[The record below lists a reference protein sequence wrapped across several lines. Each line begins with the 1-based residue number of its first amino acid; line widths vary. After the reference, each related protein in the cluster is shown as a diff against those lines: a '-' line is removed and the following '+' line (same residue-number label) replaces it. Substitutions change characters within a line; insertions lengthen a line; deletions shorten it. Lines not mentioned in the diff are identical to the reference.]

1 MSRVATA
8 TAEPPPEPPAPVRR
22 RPRPVLHPF
31 LFTAF
36 PIVFLVA
43 RNTTDDIGPWEVFES
58 MGFALAVTAVAF
70 GVLWLILRDPHP
82 AGFLASGLVLLF
94 FSFGHVQDL
103 RDPNHLHPSAHRL
116 LIGYLLLA
124 LALILGTVL
133 GTVRWRRAFG
143 RLTPGLNLIAGVLV
157 VMNLV
162 PIVVAGPRGGDGSIG
177 SDVQLAAPAHPRDV
191 YFIIFDRYAD
201 EITLRDRFGY
211 DNTPFLASLGDRGF
225 DVVTDAVANYPKTAH
240 SLAATLNM
248 SFLDELVTEE
258 GTNSGNWQP
267 IYECL
272 QDFRAARA
280 LQSIG
285 YTYDHIGSWWS
296 PTHDDPTADRN
307 YVYGRGEFSQ
317 TLIDTTIWPVLSGT
331 VGISELQNANLA
343 QYRRVAFQFDAI
355 DEIEANPDPTF
366 TFAHFTLPHP
376 PYVFDAQGNYVTP
389 DLVTEGLDAPYLE
402 QLKYTNT
409 AMLQMIDRLLSGPDE
424 DDPIVVIES
433 DEGPH
438 PARLEA
444 DEDSFEWP
452 DATDAE
458 LGGKFRILDAMYLPG
473 EGPDADLGSFTP
485 VNTFRIVFDRYFGAD
500 LPLLPDRSWV
510 FQDSTHPYRFT
521 EITDRLATL
530 QT

>member
-1 MSRVATA
+1 VSRVATA
-8 TAEPPPEPPAPVRR
+8 TVEPPPEPAPSVRH

-31 LFTAF
+31 LFTIF

-43 RNTTDDIGPWEVFES
+43 RNTTDDIGPREVLEPLAL
-58 MGFALAVTAVAF
+58 ALAVAAF
-70 GVLWLILRDPHP
+70 VFAGLWIVFRDPHP
-82 AGFLASGLVLLF
+82 AGFFTSGLVLLF
-94 FSFGHVQDL
+94 FSFGHVNAL
-103 RDPNHLHPSAHRL
+103 RDPNHLDIPARKLFIAYVLVALVLL
-116 LIGYLLLA
+116 LI
-124 LALILGTVL
+124 TVQY
-133 GTVRWRRAFG
+133 RRRFA

-157 VMNLV
+157 VLNLV
-162 PIVVAGPRGGDGSIG
+162 PIAVAAAPHPGGGVIG
-177 SDVQLAAPAHPRDV
+177 SDVQLTAPAHPRDV
-191 YFIIFDRYAD
+191 YYIIFDRYAD
-201 EITLRDRFGY
+201 ETTLRDRYGY
-211 DNTPFLASLGDRGF
+211 DNTPFLDSLGDRGF

-240 SLAATLNM
+240 SLASSLNM
-248 SFLDELVTEE
+248 SFLDQLVAEQ
-258 GTNSGNWQP
+258 GVDTNNWRP
-267 IYECL
+267 IYQGL
-272 QDFRAARA
+272 QNFQVARA
-280 LQSIG
+280 LERIG

-317 TLIDTTIWPVLSGT
+317 TLLETTIWPVMSGT
-331 VGISELQNANLA
+331 VGIADLTDPELT
-343 QYRRVAFQFDAI
+343 QYNRVGFQFDALN
-355 DEIEANPDPTF
+355 EIEADPDPTF

-376 PYVFDAQGNYVTP
+376 PYVFDAQGNYVA
-389 DLVTEGLDAPYLE
+389 GGNFSRGSDAAYLE

-409 AMLQMIDRLLSGPDE
+409 AMLQMIDRLLAGPE
-424 DDPIVVIES
+424 ETDPIVVIQS

-438 PARLEA
+438 PVRLEQ
-444 DEDSFEWP
+444 DEDAFEWP

-458 LGGKFRILDAMYLPG
+458 LGGKFRILDAVYLPG
-473 EGPDADLGSFTP
+473 EGPDAHLESFTP

>member
-1 MSRVATA
+1 MSRVAVA
-8 TAEPPPEPPAPVRR
+8 TEPPGAPEPVRA

-31 LFTAF
+31 LFTIF

-43 RNTTDDIGPWEVFES
+43 RNTTDDIGPWEVLEP
-58 MGFALAVTAVAF
+58 MAIALAVTALVFA
-70 GVLWLILRDPHP
+70 GLWIALRDPHP

-103 RDPNHLHPSAHRL
+103 RDPNHLHPSARRL
-116 LIGYLLLA
+116 LAGYLLLA
-124 LALILGTVL
+124 VALILGTIVC
-133 GTVRWRRAFG
+133 TIRWRRGFG
-143 RLTPGLNLIAGVLV
+143 RMTAGLNLIAGVLV

-162 PIVVAGPRGGDGSIG
+162 PIVAAGPRTGAGQIG
-177 SDVQLAAPAHPRDV
+177 SDVHLAAPEHPRDV

-201 EITLRDRFGY
+201 EITLRDRYDY
-211 DNTPFLASLGDRGF
+211 DNTPFLASLGGRGF

-248 SFLDELVTEE
+248 SFLDDLATEK
-258 GTNSGNWQP
+258 GPSSDNWQP
-267 IYECL
+267 IYEGL
-272 QDFRAARA
+272 QNFRVARA
-280 LQSIG
+280 LESIG
-285 YTYDHIGSWWS
+285 YTYDHIGSWWT
-296 PTHDDPTADRN
+296 PTHDDTTADRN

-331 VGISELQNANLA
+331 VGISDLANADLT
-343 QYRRVAFQFDAI
+343 QYRRVMFQFDALH
-355 DEIEANPDPTF
+355 EIEADPDPTF

-376 PYVFDAQGNYVTP
+376 PYVFDVGGNFVTAHERRADP
-389 DLVTEGLDAPYLE
+389 DDAYLD

-409 AMLQMIDRLLSGPDE
+409 RMLQMIDSLLAGPDE
-424 DDPIVVIES
+424 DDPILVIQS

-438 PARLEA
+438 PIRLDVNESA
-444 DEDSFEWP
+444 FQWP

-458 LGGKFRILDAMYLPG
+458 LGGKFRVLDALYLPG
-473 EGPDADLGSFTP
+473 EGPEADLGSFTP

-510 FQDSTHPYRFT
+510 FQDTAHPYRFT